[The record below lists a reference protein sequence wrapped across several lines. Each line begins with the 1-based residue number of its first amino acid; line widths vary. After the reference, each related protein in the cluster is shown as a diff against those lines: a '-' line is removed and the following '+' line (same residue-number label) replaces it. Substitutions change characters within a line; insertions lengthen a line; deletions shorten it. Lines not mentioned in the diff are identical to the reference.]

1 MSQTYLQQF
10 NNGFFT
16 MSGVAVA
23 LTLFYPIYHTGQVV
37 CSKFFKNKNNS
48 TCKC

>member
-23 LTLFYPIYHTGQVV
+23 LTLFYSIYHTGQFVY
-37 CSKFFKNKNNS
+37 SNFKDLNEEPK
-48 TCKC
+48 KR